1 MNEAINLELIKENIE
16 LRKALFLLKNQ
27 VHKLSDNE
35 ARVNTQ
41 QTLRS
46 KKNRGISLAGI
57 KTTKPDVYSP
67 IRSELDE
74 RVYDVVDKILLN
86 LTKSDDPILYR

>member
-27 VHKLSDNE
+27 V
-35 ARVNTQ
+35 NTQ
-41 QTLRS
+41 QTLAN
-46 KKNRGISLAGI
+46 KKRRGVYLAGI
-57 KTTKPDVYSP
+57 KITKPDIYNP

-74 RVYDVVDKILLN
+74 KVYDSVDKLLMILHQSN
-86 LTKSDDPILYR
+86 DPILYR

>member
-27 VHKLSDNE
+27 V
-35 ARVNTQ
+35 NTQ
-41 QTLRS
+41 QTLAN
-46 KKNRGISLAGI
+46 KKRRGVSLAGI
-57 KTTKPDVYSP
+57 KITKPDIYNP

-74 RVYDVVDKILLN
+74 KVYDSVDKLLMILHQSN
-86 LTKSDDPILYR
+86 DPILYR